1 MIPKFLGT
9 VIQKYRVRDEKPSRG
24 FQEWIV
30 QINRIVSSSLF
41 PALKEKKM
49 TLSQEKYTNVLGNS
63 SYELAHFSDFN
74 TLVALSQ
81 THQTPIFALSE
92 EQMAQTGVVLE
103 NFKKSRDKFRE
114 VFSGLADSII
124 NLTTD

>member
-1 MIPKFLGT
+1 
-9 VIQKYRVRDEKPSRG
+9 
-24 FQEWIV
+24 
-30 QINRIVSSSLF
+30 LF

-81 THQTPIFALSE
+81 THQTPIFALSDG
-92 EQMAQTGVVLE
+92 QMAHTGVVLE
-103 NFKKSRDKFRE
+103 NSKKSRDKFE
-114 VFSGLADSII
+114 KVFSTLADYVID
-124 NLTTD
+124 LT